1 MKIEE
6 IGWSRPVYLLYRKP
20 VDYNLKNSNFNFFLK
35 NRKLKNER

>member
-20 VDYNLKNSNFNFFLK
+20 VDYNLKNSNFNFFFEK
-35 NRKLKNER
+35 PETKK